1 MRGEFNPIAI
11 SQDLRKQ
18 IRVESVLEGQPRVVS
33 ELPLQ
38 ELNDL
43 RREFNRMP
51 LVSTESSVP
60 SSVEA
65 EENPFLA
72 LQSQTT
78 LAPVAPTP
86 VAPVAPAPVAP
97 APVAQPQQ
105 QQAPNRS
112 FEFLGSNPI
121 DALRNFEILQRITG
135 GQ

>member
-1 MRGEFNPIAI
+1 
-11 SQDLRKQ
+11 
-18 IRVESVLEGQPRVVS
+18 LEGQPRVVS

-51 LVSTESSVP
+51 LVLTESSVP

-86 VAPVAPAPVAP
+86 VAPTPVAP